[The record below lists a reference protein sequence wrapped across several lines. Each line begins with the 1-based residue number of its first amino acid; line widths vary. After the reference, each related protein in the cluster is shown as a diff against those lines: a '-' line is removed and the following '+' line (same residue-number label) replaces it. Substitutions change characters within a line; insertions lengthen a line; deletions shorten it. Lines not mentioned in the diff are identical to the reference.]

1 MTEKKNVMK
10 IFKIPLFVLAASL
23 LCSCEKLFNPNNDN
37 HSTMD
42 RVYVDPA
49 YAEGL
54 LIKAYTYIPT
64 NDYTYNEIATDDAA
78 TNDKFSPHLRM
89 ATGGWS
95 ALANP
100 ENLWDNANRA
110 IMYANQFLEVVDI
123 VPWKYTDPQL
133 NALYVRRLKGE
144 ALALRGMFKYYLL
157 RNHGGYG
164 SNGQLLGFPIYNEF
178 ISSPEQ
184 FATPR
189 STFAESLKS
198 TYDDLDSALAM
209 LAPNYGNIGSPVD
222 LPPGFTDIT
231 DIDKYNTVF
240 GEVTQQRISGRIT
253 LAIKAR
259 AALLAASP
267 AFNSGNDPLLWE
279 NAAKLTADV
288 LAEIG
293 GVAGLDPKGN
303 IFYLKAQVDN
313 ANLTAGDKM
322 DIPEMLW
329 RRPIY
334 TNRVREQ
341 DNFPPT
347 LYGKGEINPSQ
358 NLVDAFPM
366 KNGYPIADAASGY
379 DEANPYA
386 GRDPRLALYI
396 VYDGSKMR
404 NTTIHTGVGAGN
416 DGLDALQNSTR
427 TGYYLKKLLRED
439 VNVNPVST
447 SDQKHFNT
455 HIRYTELFLNYAE
468 AANEAWGPDG
478 TGTQSYSAR
487 AVIAAIRARAGI
499 SQPDAYLQSVTG
511 KEAMREMI
519 RNERR
524 LELCF
529 EGFRFWDLRRWNVN
543 LTEPLRGVKISNGN
557 YEYFTVE
564 QRAYNNSYMHY
575 GPIPDREIFKFNLI
589 QNNGW

>member
-1 MTEKKNVMK
+1 MK
-10 IFKIPLFVLAASL
+10 LVKIPLFMLATCV

-37 HSTMD
+37 HSTID
-42 RVYVDPA
+42 RVYADPA

-64 NDYTYNEIATDDAA
+64 NDYTWNEVATDDAA
-78 TNDKFSPHLRM
+78 TTDKGSSFLRI
-89 ATGGWS
+89 ATGGWTS
-95 ALANP
+95 LDNP

-110 IMYANQFLEVVDI
+110 IMYANQFLSVVDVI
-123 VPWKYTDPQL
+123 PWKYTDPQL
-133 NALYVRRLKGE
+133 NGLYIRRLKGE
-144 ALALRGMFKYYLL
+144 AFALRGMFKYYLL
-157 RNHGGYG
+157 RNHGGVG
-164 SNGQLLGFPIYNEF
+164 SNGELLGFPIYNKF
-178 ISSPEQ
+178 ITEAED
-184 FATPR
+184 FRAPR
-189 STFAESLKS
+189 NSFAESLKS
-198 TYDDLDSALAM
+198 TYDDLDSALA
-209 LAPNYGNIGSPVD
+209 LLSPNYGNIGDPVD
-222 LPPGFTDIT
+222 LPPGFEDIT

-240 GEVTQQRISGRIT
+240 GEVTQQRISGRIA

-259 AALLAASP
+259 TALLAASP
-267 AFNSGNDPLLWE
+267 AFNPDNNAQLWE
-279 NAAKLTADV
+279 NAANLTADV

-293 GVAGLDPKGN
+293 GVSGIDPKGN

-329 RRPIY
+329 RRPIV
-334 TNRVREQ
+334 TNRTREQ
-341 DNFPPT
+341 ENFPPT
-347 LYGKGEINPSQ
+347 LYGRAEINPSQ

-366 KNGYPIADAASGY
+366 ANGYPITDDASGY

-386 GRDPRLALYI
+386 GRDPRLSLYI
-396 VYDGSKMR
+396 VYDGSKLR
-404 NTTIHTGVGAGN
+404 NTTIHTGIDAGD
-416 DGLDALQNSTR
+416 DGLDALPTSTR

-447 SDQKHFNT
+447 SDQKHFAT

-487 AVIAAIRARAGI
+487 QVIAAIRDRAGI
-499 SQPDAYLQSVTG
+499 DQPDAYLASITG
-511 KEAMREMI
+511 EDDMRTLI

-529 EGFRFWDLRRWNVN
+529 EGFRFWDLRRWNVS
-543 LTEPLRGVKISNGN
+543 LTEPVKGVRINNGT

-564 QRAYNNSYMHY
+564 QRAYDNDYMHY
-575 GPIPDREIFKFNLI
+575 GPIPNKEIFKFDLI
-589 QNNGW
+589 QNKGWQ

>member
-1 MTEKKNVMK
+1 MK
-10 IFKIPLFVLAASL
+10 ILKIPLFMLFTCA

-37 HSTMD
+37 HSTFD
-42 RVYVDPA
+42 RVLVDPA
-49 YAEGL
+49 FAEGL

-78 TNDKFSPHLRM
+78 TNDKFSPQMRM

-95 ALANP
+95 SIANP
-100 ENLWDNANRA
+100 ESLWDNANRA
-110 IMYANQFLEVVDI
+110 IMYINQFLEVVEI

-133 NALYVRRLKGE
+133 NALYIRRMKGE
-144 ALALRGMFKYYLL
+144 AFALRGMFKYYLI

-164 SNGQLLGFPIYNEF
+164 NNGELLGFPIYNKFLESAEDF
-178 ISSPEQ
+178 T
-184 FATPR
+184 APR
-189 STFAESLKS
+189 SKFAESLKS
-198 TYDDLDSALAM
+198 TYDDLDSALAL
-209 LAPNYGNIGSPVD
+209 LAPNYGNISNPIN

-240 GEVTQQRISGRIT
+240 GEVTQQRVSGRIA
-253 LAIKAR
+253 LAIKSR
-259 AALLAASP
+259 MALLAASP
-267 AFNSGNDPLLWE
+267 AFNAGSNMQLWE
-279 NAAKLTADV
+279 EAAKLTADV
-288 LAEIG
+288 LAEIN
-293 GVAGLDPKGN
+293 GVTGLDPKGN

-313 ANLTAGDKM
+313 ADLTAGDKK
-322 DIPEMLW
+322 DIPEILW

-341 DNFPPT
+341 ENFPPT
-347 LYGKGEINPSQ
+347 LYGRGEVNPSQ

-366 KNGYPIADAASGY
+366 ANGHPITANASGY
-379 DEANPYA
+379 DPLKPYDK
-386 GRDPRLALYI
+386 RDPRLALYI
-396 VYDGSKMR
+396 VYNGSKMR
-404 NTTIHTGVGAGN
+404 NTTINTGVGAGD
-416 DGLDALQNSTR
+416 DGLDALPTSTR

-478 TGTQSYSAR
+478 KGTLAYSAR
-487 AVIAAIRARAGI
+487 EVIAAIRKRAGI
-499 SQPDAYLQSVTG
+499 TQPDAYLQSVTG
-511 KEAMREMI
+511 KDAMRTLI

-529 EGFRFWDLRRWNVN
+529 EGFRFWDLRRWNEDLAQPVK
-543 LTEPLRGVKISNGN
+543 GVRITNGT

-564 QRAYNNSYMHY
+564 QRAYNNSHMHY
-575 GPIPDREIFKFNLI
+575 GPIPNREVLKFNFI
-589 QNNGW
+589 QNKGW